1 VLQVFYSDADHKQG
15 EDELEYGLIVLWEM
29 LESQAPYLE
38 GREADMFSLLLQIR
52 YSSKANVSISSLAF
66 PASDPLIGFGS
77 NQCDPRCIDYSH

>member
-1 VLQVFYSDADHKQG
+1 MLDCEQE

-52 YSSKANVSISSLAF
+52 YSSKPNVSV
-66 PASDPLIGFGS
+66 
-77 NQCDPRCIDYSH
+77 Q